1 MKHVIN
7 EGGGH
12 VWPFLDVMIPKRLL
26 KILLNPENIFFWPF
40 HRRLV
45 FISTLSIILKFAVQW
60 KIGLNSEAKV
70 PLEFVFSW
78 VWWRE
83 LGERGD
89 MKENGNLRHV
99 WAHRQWFAASTT
111 SRRHFPEN
119 NFHFVPFEGFPTTVH
134 VLQLVEMQKHF
145 VFENFGFVLSWE
157 PQTAKCCINNILGHL
172 DGKDHSLSQRRWHCS
187 LIWPQYFTEFSSTGV
202 DL

>member
-26 KILLNPENIFFWPF
+26 KILLNPKNIFFWPF

-45 FISTLSIILKFAVQW
+45 FISTLSIILKFAVKW

-83 LGERGD
+83 LGERGGHERKWQFETRVSPQTVVCGINNISKTFPRKQFPLCAFWGIPHHCTCTATGRD
-89 MKENGNLRHV
+89 AKAFCFGKF
-99 WAHRQWFAASTT
+99 WF
-111 SRRHFPEN
+111 
-119 NFHFVPFEGFPTTVH
+119 
-134 VLQLVEMQKHF
+134 L
-145 VFENFGFVLSWE
+145 LSWE

-202 DL
+202 EL

>member
-26 KILLNPENIFFWPF
+26 KILLNPKNIFFWPF

-83 LGERGD
+83 LGERGGHER
-89 MKENGNLRHV
+89 K
-99 WAHRQWFAASTT
+99 WQ
-111 SRRHFPEN
+111 
-119 NFHFVPFEGFPTTVH
+119 FETRV
-134 VLQLVEMQKHF
+134 
-145 VFENFGFVLSWE
+145 S
-157 PQTAKCCINNILGHL
+157 PQTVVCCINNIGEQHLPENNHSVFPHELPQINYVIICIFTLVAFVWLSANCSLQHQQHFVEQHLGENN
-172 DGKDHSLSQRRWHCS
+172 HSQSHPPWRRSFLWLSQFPEEKHFGKI
-187 LIWPQYFTEFSSTGV
+187 LFFKHP
-202 DL
+202 L